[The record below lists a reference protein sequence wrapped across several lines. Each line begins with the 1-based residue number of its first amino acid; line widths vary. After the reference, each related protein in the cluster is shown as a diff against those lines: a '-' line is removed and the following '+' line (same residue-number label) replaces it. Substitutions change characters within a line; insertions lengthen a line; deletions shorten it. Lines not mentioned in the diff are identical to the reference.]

1 MDSDDIATNLYR
13 YAKRWVFVEPKEYDE
28 NTSAEGVCSNSRK
41 AVIEAIERLL
51 PHDQSILTCASL
63 SKMLHNASILEANV
77 ICREGFEVRIG
88 RQLDLATMSD
98 LLIATQVAVRIGR
111 QLDLA
116 TMSDLLIATQGCSKE
131 EKYDTE
137 CVIRILKH
145 FHTSLTMKDQ
155 SKLAI
160 VVKLVKDYLWE
171 AANDI
176 NLTKEFFLSLA
187 EMLIAESEEE
197 TEGKSDGIYRAIDIY
212 LNRHRDLTESEQQ
225 LKLREM
231 VTKEKS
237 KSTGDDAI
245 NEEEVKIQ
253 LEKGRFRVMELE
265 KECLMLRKEL
275 ENSKKENFLL
285 RQFQLPNE
293 QQGSSK
299 VEEDEDL
306 IVYFGT

>member
-1 MDSDDIATNLYR
+1 DEGEDEDSEDEEDDDSEEDDVDEEEEDLSLTTLHLKFYEPVILKMVQSKMDSDDIATNLYR

-51 PHDQSILTCASL
+51 PHDQSILPCASL
-63 SKMLHNASILEANV
+63 SKMLHNARILEANV
-77 ICREGFEVRIG
+77 ICREGFE
-88 RQLDLATMSD
+88 
-98 LLIATQVAVRIGR
+98 VRIGR

-187 EMLIAESEEE
+187 EMLIAE
-197 TEGKSDGIYRAIDIY
+197 
-212 LNRHRDLTESEQQ
+212 
-225 LKLREM
+225 
-231 VTKEKS
+231 
-237 KSTGDDAI
+237 
-245 NEEEVKIQ
+245 
-253 LEKGRFRVMELE
+253 
-265 KECLMLRKEL
+265 
-275 ENSKKENFLL
+275 
-285 RQFQLPNE
+285 
-293 QQGSSK
+293 
-299 VEEDEDL
+299 
-306 IVYFGT
+306 

>member
-1 MDSDDIATNLYR
+1 MS
-13 YAKRWVFVEPKEYDE
+13 P
-28 NTSAEGVCSNSRK
+28 
-41 AVIEAIERLL
+41 EA
-51 PHDQSILTCASL
+51 
-63 SKMLHNASILEANV
+63 
-77 ICREGFEVRIG
+77 RE
-88 RQLDLATMSD
+88 
-98 LLIATQVAVRIGR
+98 
-111 QLDLA
+111 
-116 TMSDLLIATQGCSKE
+116 
-131 EKYDTE
+131 
-137 CVIRILKH
+137 
-145 FHTSLTMKDQ
+145 
-155 SKLAI
+155 
-160 VVKLVKDYLWE
+160 E
-171 AANDI
+171 AARNVQ
-176 NLTKEFFLSLA
+176 LPVRTPLQVLFA
-187 EMLIAESEEE
+187 E
-197 TEGKSDGIYRAIDIY
+197 
-212 LNRHRDLTESEQQ
+212 Q

-306 IVYFGT
+306 IVYF